1 MTQEQSKA
9 LDALRQLIV
18 YYCTGWRAGSGYTR
32 NEQLVHLT
40 ISQAQIALRYEV
52 PIGIRSKNP
61 DTMGS
66 PDRKSLRYI
75 TITNT
80 EQLMR
85 WTSSP
90 DMDALPS
97 IHAEFPRR
105 VQQRLREYI
114 LQIMEIECPEQLPAQ
129 KPAAPLLG
137 AGGDIYNLLCIAN
150 RTLRS
155 AGQLEQAEQM
165 WRLVLSSGSSFQA
178 LSIMEEFVDF
188 DEAPL

>member
-1 MTQEQSKA
+1 
-9 LDALRQLIV
+9 
-18 YYCTGWRAGSGYTR
+18 
-32 NEQLVHLT
+32 
-40 ISQAQIALRYEV
+40 
-52 PIGIRSKNP
+52 
-61 DTMGS
+61 
-66 PDRKSLRYI
+66 
-75 TITNT
+75 
-80 EQLMR
+80 
-85 WTSSP
+85 
-90 DMDALPS
+90 MDALPS
-97 IHAEFPRR
+97 IHAEFPRH

-150 RTLRS
+150 RTLRG

>member
-18 YYCTGWRAGSGYTR
+18 YYKIGWRAGCGYTR
-32 NEQLVHLT
+32 NKQLVHLT
-40 ISQAQIALRYEV
+40 MLQAQTALRYEV
-52 PIGIRSKNP
+52 PIGSRSTNP
-61 DTMGS
+61 DVIGS

-85 WTSSP
+85 WTSYP

-97 IHAEFPRR
+97 IHAELPRHI
-105 VQQRLREYI
+105 QQRLREYI
-114 LQIMEIECPEQLPAQ
+114 LQIMEIEFPEQLPAQ

-150 RTLRS
+150 RTLRR
-155 AGQLEQAEQM
+155 AGQPEQAEQM
-165 WRLVLSSGSSFQA
+165 WRLVLTSSSYFQA
-178 LSIMEEFVDF
+178 LSIIGESVDF
-188 DEAPL
+188 DEA